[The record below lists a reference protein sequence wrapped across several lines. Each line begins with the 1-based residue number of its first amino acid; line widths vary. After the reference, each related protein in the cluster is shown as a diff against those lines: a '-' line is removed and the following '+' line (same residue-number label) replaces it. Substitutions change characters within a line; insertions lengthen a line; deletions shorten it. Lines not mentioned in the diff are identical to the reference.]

1 MCHYLHIIKNKKFNN
16 LIKKS
21 AASLLSVI
29 FFINLNASANPL
41 RPTQKSPEAEK
52 KEDIEFKKNPPEL
65 VKWPRSNRYQ
75 LGFVFSNSRIDGFQ
89 IQNNTKGT
97 LVSETNMG
105 VEFQFFNWLKRDY
118 DFSVGLNIE
127 NIKMRDEASL
137 VPIDNESVMAL
148 GFNVMGR
155 WLLSDNLYIKAI
167 IGEQNKIFYSPNAT
181 LTGYE
186 IQKPFVPFL
195 GGGASILILEVKKIK
210 IGTEGMI
217 YFYSGTSAGSYSVSG
232 GQGYD
237 IRLFSLWPRGSN
249 QLIPG
254 IFYHSRIQNT
264 DIIRTQ
270 EQKIGFDIKYQY

>member
-1 MCHYLHIIKNKKFNN
+1 MCHYLRIISFFFVFLYQIN
-16 LIKKS
+16 
-21 AASLLSVI
+21 I
-29 FFINLNASANPL
+29 FANPL
-41 RPTQKSPEAEK
+41 RPEQKTKEAQRVE
-52 KEDIEFKKNPPEL
+52 EIELKKNPPEL

-75 LGFVFSNSRIDGFQ
+75 VGFIFSNSRIDGFQ
-89 IQNNTKGT
+89 IQNSTKGT

-105 VEFQFFNWLKRDY
+105 VELQYFNWLKRDY
-118 DFSVGLNIE
+118 DFSVGLNVE
-127 NIKMRDEASL
+127 SIKMRDELSL

-148 GFNVMGR
+148 GLNVMGR
-155 WLLSDNLYIKAI
+155 WLLGDNLYIKAI

-195 GGGASILILEVKKIK
+195 AGGASILFLEVKKIK
-210 IGTEGMI
+210 IGIEGMI
-217 YFYSGTSAGSYSVSG
+217 YFYSGTSAGSYSISG

-249 QLIPG
+249 QIIPG
-254 IFYHSRIQNT
+254 LFYHSRIQNT

-270 EQKIGFDIKYQY
+270 EQKIGFDVKYQY